1 MNAPILSRRRFLS
14 ASLVAGGGLLFDLN
28 IPLAGAA
35 EGAPQILTAFVRILP
50 DNRVIIGAKNA
61 EIGQG
66 AKTMLPMLI
75 AEELDVD
82 WAQVTIEQTH
92 AGQTIFGGQTA
103 GGSRTTPREWLP
115 TRKAGAA
122 ARAMLV
128 AAAARTALRTAAST
142 SCAGRGRARRRW
154 AQQTTWRSPRWRTR
168 CT

>member
-1 MNAPILSRRRFLS
+1 MIN
-14 ASLVAGGGLLFDLN
+14 V
-28 IPLAGAA
+28 PLARAA
-35 EGAPQILTAFVRILP
+35 DGLPIILTAFIRILP

-82 WAQVTIEQTH
+82 WTQVTVEQTH
-92 AGQTIFGGQTA
+92 ADVKIFGGQSA

-115 TRKAGAA
+115 TRTAGAA

-128 AAAARTALRTAAST
+128 AAAAQGWGVAAETLTTASGRVSDPAS
-142 SCAGRGRARRRW
+142 W
-154 AQQTTWRSPRWRTR
+154 
-168 CT
+168 